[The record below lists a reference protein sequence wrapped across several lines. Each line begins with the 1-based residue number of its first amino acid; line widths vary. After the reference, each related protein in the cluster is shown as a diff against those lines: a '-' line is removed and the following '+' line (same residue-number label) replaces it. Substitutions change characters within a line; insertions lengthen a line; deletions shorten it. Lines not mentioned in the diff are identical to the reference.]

1 MKKLE
6 NHTFVIFGATGD
18 LSKRKLIPGLFD
30 LFIREFL
37 PEKFLIIGCGRKN
50 ISNQNFVNYSLRKNK
65 HLINIKYIGMKSKI
79 REFEKYLRYFKID
92 PNNEGDFIKLK
103 SFLYNHYKQNRIKNK
118 NIIFYFSTP
127 PSAFRNIIKNI
138 SSIGLNKEQD
148 GWKRLIIEKPFG
160 NNLKSAKSLNSILNK
175 NFKEKQLYRIDHYL
189 GKETVQNLLV
199 IRFSNPIFEST
210 WDNKN
215 IKRIEITAAGKIGIE
230 NRGEYYEETGALKD
244 MIQNHLLELLTLTTM
259 ENPTKIDSDSI
270 RNEKLKVLKCLKL
283 TNDKFENK
291 IVLGQYTESF
301 VRNKKQKSYRNEK
314 MVNKNSKTE
323 TFVALKTFINN
334 KRWKNVPIFLRTG
347 KKLPTKVTE
356 IVIHFKN
363 NKNIFNN
370 FSNKS
375 SNLLVIRIQPN
386 EGILLKFDIKKPG
399 EGFKVINENLD
410 FYYSDLSKEKLM
422 NSYERLL
429 IDVINGD
436 TMLFSRGDCVEEAWK
451 YIDKLSNEI
460 KRNDKIKVYGY
471 KCGTWGPENSNNL
484 FEKGDDWRYPCKNLV
499 NDGGFCEL

>member
-1 MKKLE
+1 MY
-6 NHTFVIFGATGD
+6 
-18 LSKRKLIPGLFD
+18 
-30 LFIREFL
+30 
-37 PEKFLIIGCGRKN
+37 C
-50 ISNQNFVNYSLRKNK
+50 
-65 HLINIKYIGMKSKI
+65 
-79 REFEKYLRYFKID
+79 
-92 PNNEGDFIKLK
+92 
-103 SFLYNHYKQNRIKNK
+103 
-118 NIIFYFSTP
+118 
-127 PSAFRNIIKNI
+127 
-138 SSIGLNKEQD
+138 
-148 GWKRLIIEKPFG
+148 
-160 NNLKSAKSLNSILNK
+160 AKA
-175 NFKEKQLYRIDHYL
+175 
-189 GKETVQNLLV
+189 
-199 IRFSNPIFEST
+199 
-210 WDNKN
+210 W
-215 IKRIEITAAGKIGIE
+215 
-230 NRGEYYEETGALKD
+230 
-244 MIQNHLLELLTLTTM
+244 
-259 ENPTKIDSDSI
+259 
-270 RNEKLKVLKCLKL
+270 
-283 TNDKFENK
+283 
-291 IVLGQYTESF
+291 
-301 VRNKKQKSYRNEK
+301 
-314 MVNKNSKTE
+314 
-323 TFVALKTFINN
+323 
-334 KRWKNVPIFLRTG
+334 FLRTG

-460 KRNDKIKVYGY
+460 KRSDKIKVYGY